1 MKISTQTCVLANIF
15 GDKKT
20 IEMLADI
27 GYDCID
33 YSMFGSKTESPLF
46 GDGFEKYALEL
57 KHIADE
63 SGISFNQT
71 HAPFPSYKAGN
82 EEYNKK
88 TLPMII
94 RSIIITSILGAKYVI
109 VHPTAIKENQK
120 EFNLNFFNGLIP
132 ACKEYNVVVAL
143 ENMFGSNQNNGQIIA
158 NVCSTGKEFCE
169 YLDELDPQYFT
180 ACLDTGHAGL
190 VGETA
195 ANMIKTLG
203 HNRLKALHVHDNN
216 HLRDL
221 HTLPFT
227 QSLNWQEIMAA
238 LKEIDYTG
246 EFTFEADNFIKGFPE
261 EMAEAA
267 SKFMLET
274 GRYLVGLCGQR

>member
-20 IEMLADI
+20 IQMLAEI

-46 GDGFEKYALEL
+46 GDDFEKYASEL

-63 SGISFNQT
+63 SGICFNQT
-71 HAPFPSYKAGN
+71 HAPFPSYKTGN
-82 EEYNKK
+82 DEYNKK
-88 TLPMII
+88 TLPQII
-94 RSIIITSILGAKYVI
+94 RSIIITSILGAKHVI
-109 VHPTAIKENQK
+109 VHPTALRENQK
-120 EFNLNFFNGLIP
+120 DFNINFFNNLIP
-132 ACKEYNVVVAL
+132 VCKEYNVVVAI

-158 NVCSTGKEFCE
+158 NVCSTGEDFCE
-169 YLDELDPQYFT
+169 YLDALDSRYFT

-195 ANMIKTLG
+195 ASMVRTLG
-203 HNRLKALHVHDNN
+203 HDRLKALHVHDNN
-216 HLRDL
+216 HLKDI

-227 QSLNWQEIMAA
+227 QSLNWQDITAA
-238 LKEIDYTG
+238 LKEINYTG
-246 EFTFEADNFIKGFPE
+246 DFTFEADNFLRGFPE
-261 EMAEAA
+261 ELVISA

-274 GRYLVGLCGQR
+274 GRYLVGLCS

>member
-1 MKISTQTCVLANIF
+1 MKISTQTCVLANLF

-20 IEMLADI
+20 IELLAEI

-46 GDGFEKYALEL
+46 GDDFEKYVLEL
-57 KHIADE
+57 KHVADE
-63 SGISFNQT
+63 SGICFNQT

-82 EEYNKK
+82 EEYNEK
-88 TLPMII
+88 TLPQII
-94 RSIIITSILGAKYVI
+94 RSIIITSILGAKHVI
-109 VHPTAIKENQK
+109 VHPTALRENQK
-120 EFNLNFFNGLIP
+120 EFNINFFNNLIP
-132 ACKEYNVVVAL
+132 TCKEYNVVVAL

-158 NVCSTGKEFCE
+158 NVCSTGKDFCE
-169 YLDELDPQYFT
+169 YLDELDPRYFT

-195 ANMIKTLG
+195 ENMIKVLG
-203 HNRLKALHVHDNN
+203 HDRLKALHVHDNN
-216 HLRDL
+216 HLRDI

-227 QSLNWQEIMAA
+227 QSLNWQAVTGA
-238 LKEIDYTG
+238 LKEIEYTG
-246 EFTFEADNFIKGFPE
+246 DFTFEADNFLRGFPE
-261 EMAEAA
+261 ELVVSA

-274 GRYLVGLCGQR
+274 GRYLASKCE